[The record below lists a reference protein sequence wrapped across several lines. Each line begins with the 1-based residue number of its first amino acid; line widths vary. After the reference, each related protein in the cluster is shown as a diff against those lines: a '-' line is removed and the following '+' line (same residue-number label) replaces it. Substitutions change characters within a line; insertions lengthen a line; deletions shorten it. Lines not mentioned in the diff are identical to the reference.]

1 MIMEKIKTINAED
14 VKNVFRDRPSRINKG
29 DCGKLLCICGSYD
42 SQGRGMCGAAYFAAV
57 AAYRMGAGL
66 VEIFTPCEN
75 YAPLASRLPEAV
87 YSLYEGDEDIVAVT
101 DRLVPLIRSADAV
114 VIGCGLG
121 KSEISRAIVRKTL
134 EVADCP
140 LVLDADALNIIS
152 EDIDLLDNSSKEQG
166 RMTVITPHP
175 REMSRLCDLSVD
187 EILNDTV
194 GTAYSFASRFGINCL
209 LKDNKTVITNGDK
222 VYVNQSGNPGM
233 ASAGMGDVLAG
244 IIGGILAERKLL
256 GNDDVLYLAALAA
269 YVHGAC
275 GDLAAEKIGQYSLL
289 ASDIIEQIPSVI
301 FPDVMKK

>member
-1 MIMEKIKTINAED
+1 MKSYKTISAED
-14 VKNVFRDRPSRINKG
+14 VKNVFRDRPLRINKG
-29 DCGKLLCICGSYD
+29 DCGRLLCICGSYD
-42 SQGRGMCGAAYFAAV
+42 EQGRGMCGAAYFAAA

-75 YAPLASRLPEAV
+75 YAPISSRLPEAV
-87 YSLYEGDEDIVAVT
+87 YSLYKGDEDTAAVT
-101 DRLVPLIRSADAV
+101 DRLVPLIKSADAV
-114 VIGCGLG
+114 VLGCGLG

-152 EDIDLLDNSSKEQG
+152 EDGELFVLMCDEK
-166 RMTVITPHP
+166 RAPRVITPHP
-175 REMSRLCDLSVD
+175 REMSRLTGASVD
-187 EILNDTV
+187 EILDDTLDI
-194 GTAYSFASRFGINCL
+194 ARIFAKNTELVCL
-209 LKDNKTVITNGDK
+209 LKDNKTVVSDGND
-222 VYVNQSGNPGM
+222 VYINQSGNPGM

-256 GNDDVLYLAALAA
+256 GNDDVLYLVALSA

-301 FPDVMKK
+301 APFVMKK